1 MTGGAARRPV
11 VGIMCGNEQAARPI
25 QAVATRF
32 IAPVTHWCGATVLL
46 VPAVTDAIDVAAT
59 AACLDGLLL
68 TGARSHVALASD
80 CTDHSAGA
88 TDPERDIVALSLAGR
103 MIDAG
108 KPVFGIC
115 PGLQE
120 INVLFGGSLRT
131 LDHGS
136 HLRGSW
142 ADDYADLFDHVH
154 PVDLTPG
161 GKLARISGCGRLDVN
176 SVHQMAIDRLGTG
189 LSVEAVAAD
198 DAVIEAITAHDVAA
212 DVLAVQWHPEWQ
224 GAQCPAN
231 RGFFTLFGAALA
243 RAAAR

>member
-1 MTGGAARRPV
+1 M
-11 VGIMCGNEQAARPI
+11 
-25 QAVATRF
+25 
-32 IAPVTHWCGATVLL
+32 
-46 VPAVTDAIDVAAT
+46 
-59 AACLDGLLL
+59 
-68 TGARSHVALASD
+68 
-80 CTDHSAGA
+80 
-88 TDPERDIVALSLAGR
+88 
-103 MIDAG
+103 
-108 KPVFGIC
+108 
-115 PGLQE
+115 
-120 INVLFGGSLRT
+120 
-131 LDHGS
+131 
-136 HLRGSW
+136 
-142 ADDYADLFDHVH
+142 H